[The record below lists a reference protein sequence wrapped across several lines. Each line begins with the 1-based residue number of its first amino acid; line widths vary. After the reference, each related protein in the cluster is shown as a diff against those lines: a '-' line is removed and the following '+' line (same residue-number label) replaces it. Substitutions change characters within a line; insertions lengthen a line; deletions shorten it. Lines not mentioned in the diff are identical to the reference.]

1 MVLGYSEVKFGV
13 KAQAGF
19 CRNGAVFESKEKLLL
34 VERGGRF
41 KSGVY
46 TLYKPFGCGDVGQA
60 DLVRRFAFTRRP
72 CVFP

>member
-41 KSGVY
+41 KRVVY
-46 TLYKPFGCGDVGQA
+46 SV
-60 DLVRRFAFTRRP
+60 
-72 CVFP
+72 

>member
-34 VERGGRF
+34 VERGGHF
-41 KSGVY
+41 KRVVY
-46 TLYKPFGCGDVGQA
+46 SV
-60 DLVRRFAFTRRP
+60 
-72 CVFP
+72 